1 MRTKSITDTQRKN
14 VYTEGKR
21 AFDEHTRR
29 DYNPYTKGNLMLA
42 VTWWHGWD
50 TAEEENEGERLPI
63 EDKL

>member
-1 MRTKSITDTQRKN
+1 MSNKSITDTQRKD

-29 DYNPYTKGNLMLA
+29 DYNPYTTSNLMLT

-50 TAEEENEGERLPI
+50 TAEEESQGESLPI
-63 EDKL
+63 EV